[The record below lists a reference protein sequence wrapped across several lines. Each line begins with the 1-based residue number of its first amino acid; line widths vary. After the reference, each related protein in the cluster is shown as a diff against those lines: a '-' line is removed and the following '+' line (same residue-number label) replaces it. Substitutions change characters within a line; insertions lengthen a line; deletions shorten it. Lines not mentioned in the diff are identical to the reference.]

1 MYAISLS
8 FPSFFLFDFHCLIP
22 YELKALNQD
31 DSLQLLIRTCLNR
44 IPFGHGCILRRYTGG
59 HSVEPGALQGPEIKL
74 KLLLVHHHEMSI
86 RHVRG
91 PPVSHP
97 ATGARAMKR
106 ERKRERER
114 DQHRHQQTNR
124 ERERAGE
131 KEEKGI
137 AVPSSESQSCWDE
150 GSEGRA
156 RALYSNTT
164 ELEMIWLLAAT
175 CSVTS
180 PVS

>member
-1 MYAISLS
+1 M
-8 FPSFFLFDFHCLIP
+8 PC
-22 YELKALNQD
+22 K
-31 DSLQLLIRTCLNR
+31 
-44 IPFGHGCILRRYTGG
+44 
-59 HSVEPGALQGPEIKL
+59 EIKL
-74 KLLLVHHHEMSI
+74 KLLLVHPHEMSI

-91 PPVSHP
+91 PLVSLVATQTLSQP

-106 ERKRERER
+106 ERKRDR

-124 ERERAGE
+124 EREMERTRR
-131 KEEKGI
+131 KV